1 MGVEIERKFLVD
13 HDKWRRLKKRAG
25 THYHQGYLLDE
36 VNCTIRVRLAGKNG
50 FVTIKGANSGITRKE
65 YEYRIPGSDASELI
79 GNFAKSAVEKIRYRI
94 RFAGKLWEVDE
105 FLGENGG
112 LIMAEIEL
120 KDEKEEFQKPQWITF
135 EVSDDE
141 RYYNSNLSKNPFKN
155 WHGK

>member
-1 MGVEIERKFLVD
+1 
-13 HDKWRRLKKRAG
+13 
-25 THYHQGYLLDE
+25 
-36 VNCTIRVRLAGKNG
+36 
-50 FVTIKGANSGITRKE
+50 
-65 YEYRIPGSDASELI
+65 
-79 GNFAKSAVEKIRYRI
+79 
-94 RFAGKLWEVDE
+94 
-105 FLGENGG
+105 LGENGG